1 MIHAKKSTP
10 SALYSGLRA
19 PHFAAIFT
27 ILLALFTSLPATAE
41 GGTTSVDEII
51 KKLEANQI
59 YDTSSIDAKLS
70 VTNQFGITA
79 NEFTVYTRKGGDT
92 LVVITSGPDR
102 GQKVLRQKQNIYLY
116 YPEAEDV
123 IWLKGSALKD
133 SMMGSDF
140 SYEDLTDDG
149 TILDRF
155 DAQLLG
161 EETFDGAKCWH
172 IILTAKTK
180 TETYAKQEI
189 LVDEKYFVTRHSL
202 LFSAAG
208 KAIRELSSTDI
219 KTVNGKNVAFSSVM
233 KDLMKKNTSTA
244 MTLTRVEIGMP
255 LSGKYFN
262 REELSW

>member
-1 MIHAKKSTP
+1 M
-10 SALYSGLRA
+10 SATAYA
-19 PHFAAIFT
+19 TAFAAIFMT
-27 ILLALFTSLPATAE
+27 ALASFAAQPATAE
-41 GGTTSVDEII
+41 GGAPAVADIV
-51 KKLEANQI
+51 KKLEANRI
-59 YDTSSIDAKLS
+59 YDTSSMDAKLAVS
-70 VTNQFGITA
+70 NQFGITA
-79 NEFTVYTRKGGDT
+79 NEFTVYERKSGDT
-92 LVVITSGPDR
+92 LVVITSGSDR

-161 EETFDGAKCWH
+161 EDTFDGAKCWH
-172 IILTAKTK
+172 IILTAKAK

-189 LVDEKYFVTRHSL
+189 LVDQTSYVMRHAL

-208 KAIRELSSTDI
+208 KAIRELSASDI
-219 KTVNGKNVAFSSVM
+219 KTVNGKNIAFSSVM
-233 KDLMKKNTSTA
+233 KDLMKKNTSTT
-244 MTLTRVEIGMP
+244 MTLTRVEIGIP